1 MAKKIPASPASPAKP
16 SSPGDHP
23 LKLDEA
29 WKKLPVSPLAERLER
44 ADDAFFSQRNDPNR
58 SVKPTNHKTFN
69 RQKKV

>member
-1 MAKKIPASPASPAKP
+1 MAKKIPASPTKP
-16 SSPGDHP
+16 SPSDHP
-23 LKLDEA
+23 LKLDEIMR
-29 WKKLPVSPLAERLER
+29 KNFPDGPLAERLER